1 MSSSRTLSRK
11 FRTFFICI
19 KPRFDPSI
27 ILLYIAA
34 SVEQY
39 CDITQVNA
47 LPENEG
53 IPEVQMTSLT
63 ANEHDFDL
71 RIFGKRPL
79 RRRPSELWLNDALD
93 AVVNPGFA
101 ISLPPTEH
109 PMVCQQAV
117 ENLIAVL
124 DLPKLSFGCEDPEQR
139 ILVRDP

>member
-47 LPENEG
+47 LPQNEG
-53 IPEVQMTSLT
+53 ILEFRGTCYQQHTSCGNAT
-63 ANEHDFDL
+63 TPKASS
-71 RIFGKRPL
+71 G
-79 RRRPSELWLNDALD
+79 SWLHQ
-93 AVVNPGFA
+93 GQR
-101 ISLPPTEH
+101 T
-109 PMVCQQAV
+109 
-117 ENLIAVL
+117 
-124 DLPKLSFGCEDPEQR
+124 SFGERSQLSVPQTGMVP
-139 ILVRDP
+139 LKTVS

>member
-11 FRTFFICI
+11 FRTFFTCI

-53 IPEVQMTSLT
+53 ILEVSGQGLSPNLQMNILIECMLNSCGHTCLL
-63 ANEHDFDL
+63 L
-71 RIFGKRPL
+71 RGDKPQ
-79 RRRPSELWLNDALD
+79 DGTDKAL
-93 AVVNPGFA
+93 
-101 ISLPPTEH
+101 
-109 PMVCQQAV
+109 
-117 ENLIAVL
+117 
-124 DLPKLSFGCEDPEQR
+124 
-139 ILVRDP
+139 IL

>member
-11 FRTFFICI
+11 FRTFFTCI

-53 IPEVQMTSLT
+53 ILETTDRVSCISSTKRPWRPEM
-63 ANEHDFDL
+63 L
-71 RIFGKRPL
+71 RGSSGKRQRTFHQGAP
-79 RRRPSELWLNDALD
+79 A
-93 AVVNPGFA
+93 A
-101 ISLPPTEH
+101 
-109 PMVCQQAV
+109 
-117 ENLIAVL
+117 
-124 DLPKLSFGCEDPEQR
+124 PETIKSRSKRQSTGM
-139 ILVRDP
+139 

>member
-11 FRTFFICI
+11 FRTFFTCI

-53 IPEVQMTSLT
+53 ILE
-63 ANEHDFDL
+63 
-71 RIFGKRPL
+71 
-79 RRRPSELWLNDALD
+79 ELWLDRLMEFPKHQWLLCLTLTYILLGKLKIIGLD
-93 AVVNPGFA
+93 TDECF
-101 ISLPPTEH
+101 
-109 PMVCQQAV
+109 
-117 ENLIAVL
+117 
-124 DLPKLSFGCEDPEQR
+124 R
-139 ILVRDP
+139 IRVMSQEIRYPS

>member
-39 CDITQVNA
+39 CYITQVNA

-53 IPEVQMTSLT
+53 ILEVIRPVSPSLL
-63 ANEHDFDL
+63 DFPRMNTDKL
-71 RIFGKRPL
+71 NFEYIRDIRSAQRVPYPC
-79 RRRPSELWLNDALD
+79 PSVA
-93 AVVNPGFA
+93 
-101 ISLPPTEH
+101 H
-109 PMVCQQAV
+109 PR
-117 ENLIAVL
+117 
-124 DLPKLSFGCEDPEQR
+124 KT
-139 ILVRDP
+139 